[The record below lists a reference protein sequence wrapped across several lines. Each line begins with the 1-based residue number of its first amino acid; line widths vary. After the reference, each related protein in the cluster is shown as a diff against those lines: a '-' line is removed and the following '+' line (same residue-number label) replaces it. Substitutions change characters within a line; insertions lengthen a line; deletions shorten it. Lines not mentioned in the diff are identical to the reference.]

1 MTKKRMLFIVLGLL
15 LLINAGCSGS
25 NESRNETK
33 ARAKT
38 ETASV
43 KTAQGNDRLPNIRIL
58 ATGGQLPERISPKR
72 RRPIIKRV
80 QSGLIRSSKPFRK

>member
-1 MTKKRMLFIVLGLL
+1 MLFIVLGLL

-25 NESRNETK
+25 SESRNETK

-43 KTAQGNDRLPNIRIL
+43 RTAQGNERLPNIRIL
-58 ATGGQLPERISPKR
+58 ATGGDDCRSESVQNVDDQL
-72 RRPIIKRV
+72 
-80 QSGLIRSSKPFRK
+80 

>member
-38 ETASV
+38 ETASA
-43 KTAQGNDRLPNIRIL
+43 KTAQGNEGLPNIRIL
-58 ATGGQLPERISPKR
+58 ATGGTIAGAK
-72 RRPIIKRV
+72 IKR
-80 QSGLIRSSKPFRK
+80 S